1 VTVGIEGEHPGM
13 QHSLRDTVAALRE
26 REEFVRLLLDSTA
39 EAIFG
44 IDLNGNCTFCNAAG
58 LRMLGY
64 QDPAEL
70 MGKDLH
76 TTFHHSHQ
84 GGRPYLYLECP
95 VMGAVSRGDRIH
107 LNHEVMWKKDG
118 TSFPVE
124 YWSYPIWREEKLIG
138 AVLTFID
145 ISERRR
151 LESQLRQAQKMDAI
165 GTLAGGVAHDFNNL
179 LMVIGAYAE
188 LMLDSVDSENPLHH
202 NVHEILTATRRAA
215 ELTRQLLAFSRK
227 QMQALQIIDLNS
239 VIREVGKMLRRLIGE
254 DIQLLTALD
263 ENLERVRA
271 DVGQIEQIIMN
282 LAANAR
288 DAMPEGGKLTIETGT
303 VTLDRAYHQN
313 HLVVPPGE
321 YVLLSVS
328 DTGEGIGPE
337 HVQHIFEPFYTTKAD
352 GKGTGLGL
360 ATVYGIVKQS
370 GGFVW
375 VYSEPGMGTTFKIYL
390 PVIHERAREE
400 KPVIQESNIG
410 GTETVLLVEDEEAV
424 RSSAREYLVLNG
436 YTVMEANDGEEA
448 LKLSR
453 EFAGPI
459 DIVVTDVVMPK
470 MGGAQLVA
478 RIAMER
484 PFTKVLCVSGYA
496 ESTVLRHGLVNTQR
510 FLQKPFSLRALA
522 QKIRTI
528 IESEKASAAGAG

>member
-1 VTVGIEGEHPGM
+1 M
-13 QHSLRDTVAALRE
+13 QQPFRDTVAALRE

-44 IDLNGNCTFCNAAG
+44 IDLSGSCTFCNAAG

-70 MGKDLH
+70 MGKNLH
-76 TTFHHSHQ
+76 STFHHSHQ
-84 GGRPYLYLECP
+84 SGRPYPYLECP
-95 VMGAVSRGDRIH
+95 VMDAVRRGDRIH
-107 LNHEVMWKKDG
+107 LTNEVMWKKDG
-118 TSFPVE
+118 TCFPVE
-124 YWSYPIWREEKLIG
+124 YWSYPIRLDEKLIG

-151 LESQLRQAQKMDAI
+151 LEVQLHQAQKMDAI

-188 LMLDSVDSENPLHH
+188 LMLDSVDSENPLRH
-202 NVHEILTATRRAA
+202 NVNEIVTATRRAA

-227 QMQALQIIDLNS
+227 QMQALQVLDLNS

-254 DIQLLTALD
+254 DVQLLTALD
-263 ENLERVRA
+263 EDLERVRA
-271 DVGQIEQIIMN
+271 DAGQIEQIIMN

-288 DAMPEGGKLTIETGT
+288 DAMPEGGKLTIETRN

-313 HLVVPPGE
+313 HLVVPPGD

-337 HVQHIFEPFYTTKAD
+337 HVHHIFEPFYTTKSD

-370 GGFVW
+370 GGFIW
-375 VYSEPGMGTTFKIYL
+375 VYSEPGLGTTFKIYL
-390 PVIHERAREE
+390 PMIHERAREE
-400 KPVIQESNIG
+400 KAMVQECNTR

-436 YTVMEANDGEEA
+436 YTVIEATDGEEA

-459 DIVVTDVVMPK
+459 DLVVTDVVMPK

-478 RIAMER
+478 RVEMER

-496 ESTVLRHGLVNTQR
+496 ESTVLRHGLVDAQR
-510 FLQKPFSLRALA
+510 FLQKPFSLKALA

-528 IESEKASAAGAG
+528 LDIEKASAAEAG